1 MLING
6 LTEMHCHILPNVDDG
21 SKSVKMSLEMIEK
34 LKAQGADTIV
44 LTPHYYSNTISLEDF
59 LKKRDTAFSNLTEAL
74 PENSPLLIP
83 AAEVYISDYLF
94 NYENLDSLC
103 IGKSRYVLM
112 EHRFTCDFGSDTMGR
127 LNNLECD
134 YRIKPVLAHIE
145 RYDALM
151 DDQGLLEEYID
162 MGCLTQVNIN
172 SFADAHKKTRK
183 KLFKYLEHGLIHL
196 IGSDCHN
203 TDRRPPDYEK
213 GVNEIIKKYGNAPI
227 EDFERNAK
235 NLINNTL

>member
-6 LTEMHCHILPNVDDG
+6 LTEMHSHILPGVDDG
-21 SKSVKMSLEMIEK
+21 SKSVEMSLEMIDM
-34 LKAQGADTIV
+34 LKSQGADAIV
-44 LTPHYYSNTISLEDF
+44 LTPHYYSNRISLDDF
-59 LKKRDTAFSNLTEAL
+59 LKKRDNAFAVLNDAL

-94 NYENLDSLC
+94 NYENLNSLC

-112 EHRFTCDFGSDTMGR
+112 EHRFTCDFGEDTMGR

-134 YRIKPVLAHIE
+134 YNIKPVLAHIE

-151 DDQGLLEEYID
+151 DDEGLLEEYVD
-162 MGCLTQVNIN
+162 MGCLTQVNIS
-172 SFADAHKKTRK
+172 SFADAHKKVRK

-203 TDRRPPDYEK
+203 IDRRPPDYQSGLK
-213 GVNEIIKKYGNAPI
+213 EITKKYGTKPI

-235 NLINNTL
+235 ALINGKI

>member
-1 MLING
+1 MHING
-6 LTEMHCHILPNVDDG
+6 LTETHCHILPNIDDG
-21 SKSVKMSLEMIEK
+21 SKSVEMSLEMIEK
-34 LKAQGADTIV
+34 LTAQGADAIV
-44 LTPHYYSNTISLEDF
+44 LTPHYYSNNISLEDF
-59 LKKRDTAFSNLTEAL
+59 LKKRDAAFANLTASL
-74 PENSPLLIP
+74 PGNSPLLIP

-94 NYENLDSLC
+94 NYDNLDSLC

-112 EHRFTCDFGSDTMGR
+112 EHRFTCDFGNDTMGR

-134 YRIKPVLAHIE
+134 YKIKPVLAHIE

-151 DDQGLLEEYID
+151 NDEGLLEEYVD

-203 TDRRPPDYEK
+203 TDRRPPDYER
-213 GVNEIIKKYGNAPI
+213 GVNEIIKKYGNSPI